1 MPFNS
6 TDCAHANKLTTI
18 KEGNFLSCFSTLLKT
33 TLAIRIKYIILAYF
47 VKLNFIVKESTINNN
62 DRVIKVSDHEP
73 PDQFFE
79 NRIVPE
85 FLNTKLAAQYLGISE
100 NALRIKVCRGQV
112 PHFKFGRQLRF
123 KTQELK
129 KMILRKD

>member
-1 MPFNS
+1 M
-6 TDCAHANKLTTI
+6 
-18 KEGNFLSCFSTLLKT
+18 
-33 TLAIRIKYIILAYF
+33 AYF

>member
-1 MPFNS
+1 M
-6 TDCAHANKLTTI
+6 
-18 KEGNFLSCFSTLLKT
+18 
-33 TLAIRIKYIILAYF
+33 AYF
-47 VKLNFIVKESTINNN
+47 VKLNFIEKEPPINNN